1 MKDNRIKG
9 IIALAVVTI
18 IAFGVIYGS
27 KILVKDE
34 TDNNDNDQVQEELP
48 GAIEVAG
55 AEGIVSAREIT
66 DDSGAVT
73 GYSVVS
79 EAKGFTQIGRASCRE
94 RV

>member
-27 KILVKDE
+27 KILVKD
-34 TDNNDNDQVQEELP
+34 DGANNDDKAQEDVQ

-55 AEGIVSAREIT
+55 AEGIVSAR
-66 DDSGAVT
+66 
-73 GYSVVS
+73 
-79 EAKGFTQIGRASCRE
+79 K
-94 RV
+94 